1 MANNT
6 LEANRI
12 KYLDLTHKL
21 NDYNEI
27 YSVNN
32 YLNGANGVELDRLTT
47 TDNTIRTRILRL
59 KQEYLQHDHAIK
71 EYKFRTNILYF
82 SSIVIAFLL
91 VLSAL
96 FIEEKIKPK
105 IFIIVSSSIIVIY
118 LLILLFVVK
127 ANVTRRSQA
136 YDQYYFD
143 QVKKQQQ

>member
-32 YLNGANGVELDRLTT
+32 YLQGANNVELDRLKA

-59 KQEYLQHDHAIK
+59 KQEYLQNDHGIK

-82 SSIVIAFLL
+82 SAIIISFLL
-91 VLSAL
+91 FLGAL
-96 FIEEKIKPK
+96 FLQGGINPK
-105 IFIIVSSSIIVIY
+105 MAIIISITLIVVY

-127 ANVTRRSQA
+127 ANVERRSYA
-136 YDQYYFD
+136 YDQYYWD
-143 QVKKQQQ
+143 QVKKQT

>member
-1 MANNT
+1 MANNI

-32 YLNGANGVELDRLTT
+32 YLQEANSVELDRLRS
-47 TDNTIRTRILRL
+47 TDNTIKTRVLRL
-59 KQEYLQHDHAIK
+59 KQEYLQGDHGIK

-82 SSIVIAFLL
+82 SAIVISFLL
-91 VLSAL
+91 LIGSL
-96 FIEEKIKPK
+96 FIQGRINQKIA
-105 IFIIVSSSIIVIY
+105 IIISVTLIVVY

-127 ANVTRRSQA
+127 ANVERRSYA
-136 YDQYYFD
+136 YDQYYWD
-143 QVKKQQQ
+143 QVKKQI